1 MYFADAL
8 AELLTPNLP
17 TYQLPL
23 VREECKRNSTLIDY
37 RKEHAGAKFQA
48 PVKITPLSRRFGNG
62 PSYRCDV
69 PVGTRGY
76 FWLQCDA

>member
-1 MYFADAL
+1 MVLPFL
-8 AELLTPNLP
+8 FLLLSRLP
-17 TYQLPL
+17 FLLWYQKGKL
-23 VREECKRNSTLIDY
+23 EGNAY
-37 RKEHAGAKFQA
+37 RKEHAGAKFQG

-62 PSYRCDV
+62 PSYRCDM